1 MSDQVIIIGAPRS
14 GTNMLR
20 DVLTGLQGFA
30 TWPCDEINFLWRHGN
45 RGHASDELG
54 REHATDEVTSFLHRQ
69 FDKIS
74 RKHGAHTVV
83 EKTCANS
90 LRVGFVAEAFPH
102 AKYIF
107 IRRDGVDAAASA
119 MKRWNAP
126 LDIPYTAKKSRYVP
140 PSDVGYYGRRFV
152 SDRVKG
158 RGRARS
164 VDAASTGVTH
174 WWGPKPDGFKDLQ
187 AQHALDE
194 VCMIQWQRCVEAS
207 LAGFAALPNVQ
218 VHELVYEEFV
228 GQPMLHLRRI
238 LAFLGRSDLMDDSV
252 VSGVSM
258 HSVGRGRESLGPES
272 VARLEA
278 LSHET
283 LRKLGYA

>member
-1 MSDQVIIIGAPRS
+1 MSGQVIIIGAPRS

-45 RGHASDELG
+45 RGHPSDELR
-54 REHATDEVTSFLHRQ
+54 RERATDEVTSFLNSQ

-90 LRVGFVAEAFPH
+90 LRVGFVAEAFPQ

-107 IRRDGVDAAASA
+107 IRRDGIDAAASA

-126 LDIPYTAKKSRYVP
+126 LDIPYTARKSRYVP
-140 PSDVGYYGRRFV
+140 LSDVGYYGWQFFSNRLRVRR
-152 SDRVKG
+152 
-158 RGRARS
+158 RAMDA
-164 VDAASTGVTH
+164 DAASTGVTT
-174 WWGPKPDGFKDLQ
+174 WWGPRPDDYKALQ

-194 VCMIQWQRCVEAS
+194 VCMIQWMRCVEAS
-207 LAGFAALPNVQ
+207 IAGFAALPEIQ
-218 VHELVYEEFV
+218 MHELVYEEFV
-228 GQPMLHLRRI
+228 EQPMLHLRKI
-238 LAFLGRSDLMDDSV
+238 LAFLGRSDMMDESA
-252 VSGVSM
+252 VSGVSK

-272 VARLEA
+272 VVRLEA

-283 LRKLGYA
+283 LRRLGYA

>member
-1 MSDQVIIIGAPRS
+1 MSGQVIIIGAPRS

-20 DVLTGLQGFA
+20 DVLTGLPGFA

-54 REHATDEVTSFLHRQ
+54 REHATAEVTSFLHNQ

-74 RKHGAHTVV
+74 RKHGGHTVV

-90 LRVGFVAEAFPH
+90 LRVGFVAAAFPQ

-126 LDIPYTAKKSRYVP
+126 LDIPYTARKSRYVP
-140 PSDVGYYGRRFV
+140 LSDVGYYGWQFV
-152 SDRVKG
+152 LNRV
-158 RGRARS
+158 RGGKRS
-164 VDAASTGVTH
+164 KAADAASTGVTN
-174 WWGPKPDGFKDLQ
+174 WWGPRPDDYKALQ
-187 AQHALDE
+187 AQYALDE
-194 VCMIQWQRCVEAS
+194 VCMIQWMRCVEAS
-207 LAGFAALPNVQ
+207 IAGFAALPSIQ
-218 VHELVYEEFV
+218 MHELVYEEFV
-228 GQPMLHLRRI
+228 EQPVFHLRKV
-238 LAFLGRSDLMDDSV
+238 LAFLGNSDLMDDSA
-252 VSGVSM
+252 VSRVSM
-258 HSVGRGRESLGPES
+258 HTVGRGRESLGPGS